1 MGPKSIENNVLKI
14 FGRDLSEIGAPGTPG
29 VSLGTKF
36 LVSKIFSYHPQMMLF
51 YAFWS
56 IVLQKMLKIKKNCL
70 FLHDFLVIGKSAKN
84 RQLFLI
90 LSIFF
95 KTNPQ
100 NALNNII

>member
-51 YAFWS
+51 YAFLQF
-56 IVLQKMLKIKKNCL
+56 VQQKMLKFKNTRPFSLYFAINKKMSQNGHEFVNFSICCLTNC
-70 FLHDFLVIGKSAKN
+70 KN
-84 RQLFLI
+84 
-90 LSIFF
+90 
-95 KTNPQ
+95 
-100 NALNNII
+100 A

>member
-51 YAFWS
+51 YAFLRF
-56 IVLQKMLKIKKNCL
+56 VLQKMLKIMNIWPVSLYLAANKKNDKNSLIFMIFSL
-70 FLHDFLVIGKSAKN
+70 FC
-84 RQLFLI
+84 
-90 LSIFF
+90 
-95 KTNPQ
+95 KTNFK
-100 NALNNII
+100 NT